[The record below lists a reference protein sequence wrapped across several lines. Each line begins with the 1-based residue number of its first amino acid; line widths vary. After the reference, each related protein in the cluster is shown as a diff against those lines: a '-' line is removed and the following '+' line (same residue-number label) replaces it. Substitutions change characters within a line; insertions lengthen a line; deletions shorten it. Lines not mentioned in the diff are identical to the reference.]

1 MAQFIALLKRNL
13 DQHPPDAFTPEL
25 LEAEAERA
33 RLHYSGGTNR
43 AMWSRGDVPGAVVL
57 IEADSVDAAKASIA
71 MLPLY
76 ERGMLVI
83 ESLVPLLPYRGF
95 GPRSG

>member
-13 DQHPPDAFTPEL
+13 DDHPEAAFTPEL

-33 RLHYSGGTNR
+33 RHHYAKGTNR
-43 AMWSRGDVPGAVVL
+43 AMWSRGDVAGAVVL
-57 IEADSVDAAKASIA
+57 IEAESAEEAKSGLAT
-71 MLPLY
+71 LPLY

-83 ESLVPLLPYRGF
+83 ESLIPLLPYRGF